1 MEPDQARPDPTDGPA
16 EGPAGALLT
25 GLTAGQPVVFAG
37 DRVATVPAALAA
49 AFAPGDALLVDDAT
63 GGLLHVPAAARAAAR
78 AAGDAARAG

>member
-37 DRVATVPAALAA
+37 DRVA
-49 AFAPGDALLVDDAT
+49 
-63 GGLLHVPAAARAAAR
+63 R
-78 AAGDAARAG
+78 RAGRGVRAR